1 MNGKKHRRHKTRS
14 IRSLPHAAGSA
25 RRMIA
30 AHPRRLSLAALLSFF
45 LCWAVLTKSLP
56 YVLAAA
62 EPDLALTLNSNNPAA
77 LVSKAAQIN
86 EKLLSMMAA
95 GAGQPEAGQA
105 EEHEDGAPGTAA
117 AEQDRE
123 DAATIDSLP
132 RADEAASGE
141 AGPQG
146 LGEELRRQ
154 IRQLAAKA
162 IANDPL
168 NAAAFR
174 LMAEATADPEHVRGL
189 MREAVRRSRRET
201 SAVFWLLNE
210 SYFRKDFP
218 VAIEYADIMLQTR
231 PAMSNAGFNY
241 LLNIARDAD
250 GRRLVA
256 NRLAENPKWRQDF
269 LWSLW
274 PLLQRDQVGLELIA
288 ELKNTKSP
296 AATGELSDYINKLA
310 MNGAADT
317 AYSLWLQTLPR
328 ERLEN
333 FSYLTNPG
341 FEAEPAGSATVFDW
355 EIGGGGNATAEF
367 VPSGRPGRQRLLHL
381 SFGDGRIEFPGIRQ
395 VLVLP
400 PGHYRLSGQ
409 LRGSI
414 IGKRG
419 LRWQLRCNSQT
430 WTVLGETEM
439 LLGESEEWR
448 MFTLEADVA
457 QSAECIG
464 QVLVLYHDARSASE
478 EYLRGEAWFGG
489 LHLERTAGEKSAAR

>member
-1 MNGKKHRRHKTRS
+1 MNSKKHRRHKTRS

-56 YVLAAA
+56 YVLAGA

-95 GAGQPEAGQA
+95 GAGQAGEQ
-105 EEHEDGAPGTAA
+105 EDGAPGTAA

-146 LGEELRRQ
+146 LREELRRQ

-174 LMAEATADPEHVRGL
+174 LMAEATADPERVRGL
-189 MREAVRRSRRET
+189 MREAIRRSRRET

-218 VAIEYADIMLQTR
+218 VAIEYVDIMLQTR
-231 PAMSNAGFNY
+231 PGMSNAGFNY

-288 ELKNTKSP
+288 ELKSTKSP
-296 AATGELSDYINKLA
+296 AATGELNDYINKLA
-310 MNGAADT
+310 LNGAADT
-317 AYSLWLQTLPR
+317 AYNLWLQTLPR
-328 ERLEN
+328 ERLEHL
-333 FSYLTNPG
+333 SYLTNPG
-341 FEAEPAGSATVFDW
+341 FEADPAGSDTVFDW
-355 EIGGGGNATAEF
+355 EIAAGANATAEF
-367 VPSGRPGRQRLLHL
+367 VPSAGP
-381 SFGDGRIEFPGIRQ
+381 
-395 VLVLP
+395 
-400 PGHYRLSGQ
+400 
-409 LRGSI
+409 
-414 IGKRG
+414 
-419 LRWQLRCNSQT
+419 
-430 WTVLGETEM
+430 
-439 LLGESEEWR
+439 
-448 MFTLEADVA
+448 AA
-457 QSAECIG
+457 SACCI
-464 QVLVLYHDARSASE
+464 
-478 EYLRGEAWFGG
+478 
-489 LHLERTAGEKSAAR
+489 